1 MLGATT
7 ACMPKHVH
15 TSTVETNALGNTEAL
30 RLASKART
38 QKKGIRVACMAVSH
52 HTLPPSIPPL
62 RVTEHAGAAELKLGE
77 REVLSQAVSNHELSR
92 DILKGN
98 LIAGNPLACKM
109 VQHINVLG
117 TGRTEGVLQQRESS
131 LVVASNANRTRDGNA
146 QIKEKAAEPKC
157 LTGGSGAALVLSLSS
172 GGGDSGL
179 EARVPGDGRT

>member
-1 MLGATT
+1 
-7 ACMPKHVH
+7 
-15 TSTVETNALGNTEAL
+15 
-30 RLASKART
+30 
-38 QKKGIRVACMAVSH
+38 MAVSH
-52 HTLPPSIPPL
+52 HTLPPSVPPL
-62 RVTEHAGAAELKLGE
+62 RVAEHAGAAELKLGE

-98 LIAGNPLACKM
+98 LIAGNPLTGKM

-131 LVVASNANRTRDGNA
+131 LVVTSNANWTRDGNA

-157 LTGGSGAALVLSLSS
+157 LTRGSGAALVLSLGS

-179 EARVPGDGRT
+179 ETRVPGDSSSTIQEDIAGGRTAVVQITSKGGVGGVGLP